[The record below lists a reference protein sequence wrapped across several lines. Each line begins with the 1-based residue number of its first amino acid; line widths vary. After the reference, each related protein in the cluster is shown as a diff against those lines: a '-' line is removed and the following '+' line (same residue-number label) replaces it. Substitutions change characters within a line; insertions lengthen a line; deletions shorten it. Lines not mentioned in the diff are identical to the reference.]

1 MTVGASNA
9 SGERFRLFERAMV
22 PQSNSI
28 KEGYALS
35 HTSVSGDN
43 LAVDVPTAAA
53 ALAGGRAFA
62 GISAAQGTVNVS
74 YDNSITVQK
83 AGIAKCAL
91 KANTACTAG
100 TEAGYDPADGGPVQP
115 VTPLN
120 AGVLVVIGR
129 FTQTKSSSS
138 SEQFVGVELHAHE
151 AGASER
157 VLGAITSSSS
167 AVTNTTTET
176 AFDRTVPVP
185 AGRLNAAG
193 TFLRIH
199 ATARVTGGNGNDT
212 LQLKCRF
219 DSAAGDFIGQTPA
232 VDVTNTAGDR
242 AVLDLVLFVRSAGAT
257 GSYVSSGLGGIS
269 PGQAVATGGN
279 VQTTG
284 TTVVNFDF
292 TAARTLVVTATW
304 SAASASNTVVLDE
317 LTVTI
322 FG

>member
-9 SGERFRLFERAMV
+9 SGERQRLFERAMV

-28 KEGYALS
+28 KEGYALC

-43 LAVDVPTAAA
+43 LAVDVPSAAA

-62 GISAAQGTVNVS
+62 GISAAQGTVNVA

-138 SEQFVGVELHAHE
+138 SEQFVGVELHANGSGSAE
-151 AGASER
+151 QVLNASLAAGAT
-157 VLGAITSSSS
+157 L
-167 AVTNTTTET
+167 TNTTTET
-176 AFDRTVPVP
+176 ALSAGFSIP
-185 AGRLNAAG
+185 ASRITAAG
-193 TFLRIH
+193 TVIRVRARVRIPGTHTTDTLRIR
-199 ATARVTGGNGNDT
+199 AR
-212 LQLKCRF
+212 LE
-219 DSAAGDFIGQTPA
+219 SAAGTLLGASPA
-232 VDVTNTAGDR
+232 VDVANGDMGL
-242 AVLDLVLFVRSAGAT
+242 LDLTLTVRSVGASGTLSSAGLGVVAASSQVT
-257 GSYVSSGLGGIS
+257 GS
-269 PGQAVATGGN
+269 ATF
-279 VQTTG
+279 TFD
-284 TTVVNFDF
+284 TTVAHLIVITGEWSVADAGNQAYLDDF
-292 TAARTLVVTATW
+292 VVTI
-304 SAASASNTVVLDE
+304 L
-317 LTVTI
+317 
-322 FG
+322 G